1 MPSVHASTQTAL
13 TSDSTALRGS
23 DHGVKQRWLKT
34 LEAAGW
40 RDALREA
47 KTFATPDRSGIE
59 ADTGERDAPTQG
71 MSGGD
76 DTPENSRHTGN
87 PRTSYCK
94 AENESQTPPQNANT
108 QGARGRSANPEVSV
122 AGFAPLS
129 RKSQDGNGKNDFPI
143 QTARQQASEMQPR
156 NWLARN
162 ISVLQSGPGLEL
174 WIRDSTMTRSG
185 LVGLLADL
193 RASMAEMGSS
203 LVRVSLNG
211 KSLYPL
217 LSGKPEN
224 TISKEEQTWPSM

>member
-1 MPSVHASTQTAL
+1 MPSVHASTQNAL
-13 TSDSTALRGS
+13 MPDSTALRNT
-23 DHGVKQRWLKT
+23 DHGVKQGWLKT

-47 KTFATPDRSGIE
+47 KTFATSDRSGVE
-59 ADTGERDAPTQG
+59 TDTGERDAPAQR
-71 MSGGD
+71 MPGGD
-76 DTPENSRHTGN
+76 DTLENNWHSGHL
-87 PRTSYCK
+87 RTSYGTP
-94 AENESQTPPQNANT
+94 ENESQFPTLNASPQ
-108 QGARGRSANPEVSV
+108 GERGRSANPEVSI
-122 AGFAPLS
+122 AGFVPQS
-129 RKSQDGNGKNDFPI
+129 SKFRDGNGKNEIPI
-143 QTARQQASEMQPR
+143 QTARHQASEMQPR

-193 RASMAEMGSS
+193 RASMAEMGSN

-211 KSLYPL
+211 KPLYPL
-217 LSGKPEN
+217 LSGTPEN